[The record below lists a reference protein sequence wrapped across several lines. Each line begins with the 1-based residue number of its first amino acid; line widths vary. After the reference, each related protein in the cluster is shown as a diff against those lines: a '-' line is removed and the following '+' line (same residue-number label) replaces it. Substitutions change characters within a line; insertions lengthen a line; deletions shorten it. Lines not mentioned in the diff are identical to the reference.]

1 MALPRGSHP
10 RRVDPVSGLD
20 DLRLRVVPGD
30 GVVLRAPG
38 ITAVAFPAGEQH
50 QSLVVAFL
58 DVARSVAGHPDAGR
72 KAARAVA
79 GLLAAAD
86 DAPALGLVGTD
97 GAGLAVLLHGD
108 VEFAFRS
115 VDDGDLTLS
124 GRDAAA
130 WLDRLLD
137 TVPEQW
143 SLARDGA
150 GAADEWSDLQ
160 AGVARGDG
168 VATGAAVPTAPLAPT
183 TAEPVPPAP
192 EQPVAPVSAVPEP
205 TPEPPTAPQVEIEAP
220 PPPPPPESVAEPV
233 PAADFVAVS
242 LLEPEP
248 EPEVAREPLPVAG
261 ADEPPPPPEPDEPQV
276 PQVHGVMCARGH
288 FNDPN
293 SPFCASCGISMVQQT
308 HNLVE
313 GPRPPLGV
321 LVLDDGSTYVVDRD
335 IVIGREPDT
344 DGEVADG
351 TARGIILPDPERAIS
366 RVHAR
371 IQLDGWDVRI
381 SDAGSANGTFVATRD
396 ATQWSPVAPQVP
408 VTLTPG
414 MHVLVGPRVLSFDSH
429 RRS

>member
-1 MALPRGSHP
+1 MTT
-10 RRVDPVSGLD
+10 LD

-38 ITAVAFPAGEQH
+38 VTAVAFPSSDQH
-50 QSLVVAFL
+50 LALVTAFL
-58 DVARSVAGHPDAGR
+58 DAARAAAGQPDAGR

-79 GLLAAAD
+79 GLLAAAE
-86 DAPALGLVGTD
+86 DAPPLGLVGTD
-97 GAGLAVLLHGD
+97 GAGLAVLLHAD
-108 VEFAFRS
+108 VEFAFRDAAG
-115 VDDGDLTLS
+115 VDQTLS

-150 GAADEWSDLQ
+150 GAADEWSDFQ
-160 AGVARGDG
+160 AGVARGNG
-168 VATGAAVPTAPLAPT
+168 VATGTPAPAPETAAEA
-183 TAEPVPPAP
+183 PVPPVELEP
-192 EQPVAPVSAVPEP
+192 EQ
-205 TPEPPTAPQVEIEAP
+205 TPAGQVDVAP
-220 PPPPPPESVAEPV
+220 PPPPPKVTTAPV
-233 PAADFVAVS
+233 PAADFVSVS
-242 LLEPEP
+242 LLDEEPDGES
-248 EPEVAREPLPVAG
+248 VRAPLPLAG
-261 ADEPPPPPEPDEPQV
+261 ADEPPPPPEPDEPEV
-276 PQVHGVMCARGH
+276 PHVHGVICARGH
-288 FNDPN
+288 FNDPT

-335 IVIGREPDT
+335 IVVGREPDT
-344 DGEVADG
+344 DPAVAAGDV
-351 TARGIILPDPERAIS
+351 RGIALPDPERAIS

-371 IQLDGWDVRI
+371 VTLQGWDVLI
-381 SDAGSANGTFVATRD
+381 SDAGSANGTFVARRD
-396 ATQWSPVAPQVP
+396 ATQWTPIQPDSPVA
-408 VTLTPG
+408 LTPG

>member
-1 MALPRGSHP
+1 MTT
-10 RRVDPVSGLD
+10 LD

-38 ITAVAFPAGEQH
+38 VTAVAFPSSAH
-50 QSLVVAFL
+50 HLVVVPAFL
-58 DVARSVAGHPDAGR
+58 AAARPAAGQPDAGR

-79 GLLAAAD
+79 GLLAAAE
-86 DAPALGLVGTD
+86 DAPPLGLVGTD

-108 VEFAFRS
+108 VEFAFRDAAG
-115 VDDGDLTLS
+115 VDQTLS

-168 VATGAAVPTAPLAPT
+168 LATGTPAPAPEPTADV
-183 TAEPVPPAP
+183 PVPPVEPAP
-192 EQPVAPVSAVPEP
+192 EQVP
-205 TPEPPTAPQVEIEAP
+205 APQVDVAP
-220 PPPPPPESVAEPV
+220 PPPPPEVAIAPV
-233 PAADFVAVS
+233 PAADFVSVS
-242 LLEPEP
+242 LLDEEPEG
-248 EPEVAREPLPVAG
+248 ESVRAPLPLAG
-261 ADEPPPPPEPDEPQV
+261 ADEPPPPPEPDEPEV
-276 PQVHGVMCARGH
+276 PQVHGVICARGH
-288 FNDPN
+288 FNDPT

-335 IVIGREPDT
+335 IVVGREPDT
-344 DGEVADG
+344 DPAVAAGDV
-351 TARGIILPDPERAIS
+351 RGIALPDPERAIS

-371 IQLDGWDVRI
+371 VTLQGWDVLI
-381 SDAGSANGTFVATRD
+381 SDAGSANGTFVARRD
-396 ATQWSPVAPQVP
+396 ATQWTPIQPDSPVA
-408 VTLTPG
+408 LTPG

>member
-1 MALPRGSHP
+1 MTT
-10 RRVDPVSGLD
+10 LD

-38 ITAVAFPAGEQH
+38 VTAVAFPSSDH
-50 QSLVVAFL
+50 PVLVTAFL
-58 DVARSVAGHPDAGR
+58 DAARAAAGQPDAGR

-79 GLLAAAD
+79 GLLAAAE
-86 DAPALGLVGTD
+86 DAPPLGLVGTD

-108 VEFAFRS
+108 VEFAFRDAAG
-115 VDDGDLTLS
+115 VDQTLS

-168 VATGAAVPTAPLAPT
+168 LATGTPAPAPEPTADV
-183 TAEPVPPAP
+183 PVPPVEPAP
-192 EQPVAPVSAVPEP
+192 EQVP
-205 TPEPPTAPQVEIEAP
+205 APQVDVAP
-220 PPPPPPESVAEPV
+220 PPPPPEVAIAPV
-233 PAADFVAVS
+233 PAADFVSVS
-242 LLEPEP
+242 LLDEEPEG
-248 EPEVAREPLPVAG
+248 ESVRAPLPLAG
-261 ADEPPPPPEPDEPQV
+261 ADEPPPPPEPDEPEV
-276 PQVHGVMCARGH
+276 PQVHGVICARGH
-288 FNDPN
+288 FNDPT

-335 IVIGREPDT
+335 IVVGREPDT
-344 DGEVADG
+344 DPAVAAGDV
-351 TARGIILPDPERAIS
+351 RGIALPDPERAIS

-371 IQLDGWDVRI
+371 VTLQGWDVLI
-381 SDAGSANGTFVATRD
+381 SDAGSANGTFVARRD
-396 ATQWSPVAPQVP
+396 ATQWTPIQPDSPVA
-408 VTLTPG
+408 LTPG

>member
-1 MALPRGSHP
+1 MTT
-10 RRVDPVSGLD
+10 LD
-20 DLRLRVVPGD
+20 ELRLRVVPGD

-38 ITAVAFPAGEQH
+38 LTAVAFPAGEQH
-50 QSLVVAFL
+50 HALVNAFL
-58 DVARSVAGHPDAGR
+58 DAVRAAAGQPDAGR

-79 GLLAAAD
+79 GLLAAAE
-86 DAPALGLVGTD
+86 DAPSLGLVGTD

-108 VEFAFRS
+108 VEFAFR
-115 VDDGDLTLS
+115 DDAGDQTLS

-130 WLDRLLD
+130 GLDRLLPG
-137 TVPEQW
+137 VPEQW

-160 AGVARGDG
+160 AGVARGNG
-168 VATGAAVPTAPLAPT
+168 VATGATAPA
-183 TAEPVPPAP
+183 PPAP
-192 EQPVAPVSAVPEP
+192 PPAPVTDEPQPQAPSDHNHGHDHPVETPPIPE
-205 TPEPPTAPQVEIEAP
+205 PQVEVAAP
-220 PPPPPPESVAEPV
+220 PPPPPPEVAPEPV
-233 PAADFVAVS
+233 PAPDFISVS
-242 LLEPEP
+242 LLDADDDDGP
-248 EPEVAREPLPVAG
+248 RGPLPVAG
-261 ADEPPPPPEPDEPQV
+261 PDEPPPPPEPDEPEV
-276 PQVHGVMCARGH
+276 PHVHGVVCARGH

-293 SPFCASCGISMVQQT
+293 SPFCATCGISMVQQT

-335 IVIGREPDT
+335 IVIGREPDADT
-344 DGEVADG
+344 GVADG
-351 TARGIILPDPERAIS
+351 AVRGIALPDPERAIS

-371 IQLDGWDVRI
+371 VTLHDWEVRVA
-381 SDAGSANGTFVATRD
+381 DAGSANGTFVATRD
-396 ATQWSPVAPQVP
+396 ATQWTPVAPNAP

>member
-1 MALPRGSHP
+1 MTT
-10 RRVDPVSGLD
+10 LD

-38 ITAVAFPAGEQH
+38 VTAVAFPSSDQH
-50 QSLVVAFL
+50 QDLVTAFI
-58 DVARSVAGHPDAGR
+58 DAARAAAGQPDAGR

-86 DAPALGLVGTD
+86 DAPPLGLVGTD
-97 GAGLAVLLHGD
+97 GAGLAVLLHAD
-108 VEFAFRS
+108 VEFAFRDAAG
-115 VDDGDLTLS
+115 VDQTLS

-150 GAADEWSDLQ
+150 GAADEWSDFQ
-160 AGVARGDG
+160 AGVARGNG
-168 VATGAAVPTAPLAPT
+168 VATGTPAPAPETAAEA
-183 TAEPVPPAP
+183 PVPPVDLEP
-192 EQPVAPVSAVPEP
+192 EQ
-205 TPEPPTAPQVEIEAP
+205 TPAGQVDVAP
-220 PPPPPPESVAEPV
+220 PPPPPKVTTAPV
-233 PAADFVAVS
+233 PAADFVSVS
-242 LLEPEP
+242 LLDEEPDGES
-248 EPEVAREPLPVAG
+248 VRAPLPLAG
-261 ADEPPPPPEPDEPQV
+261 ADEPPPPPEPDEPEV
-276 PQVHGVMCARGH
+276 PHVHGVICARGH
-288 FNDPN
+288 FNDPT

-335 IVIGREPDT
+335 IVVGREPDT
-344 DGEVADG
+344 DPAVAAGDV
-351 TARGIILPDPERAIS
+351 RGIALPDPERAIS

-371 IQLDGWDVRI
+371 VTLQGWDVLI
-381 SDAGSANGTFVATRD
+381 SDAGSANGTFVARRD
-396 ATQWSPVAPQVP
+396 ATQWTPIQPDSPVA
-408 VTLTPG
+408 LTPG

>member
-1 MALPRGSHP
+1 M
-10 RRVDPVSGLD
+10 
-20 DLRLRVVPGD
+20 
-30 GVVLRAPG
+30 
-38 ITAVAFPAGEQH
+38 AFPAGDQH
-50 QSLVVAFL
+50 HALVNAFL
-58 DVARSVAGHPDAGR
+58 DAVRSAAGQPDAGR

-86 DAPALGLVGTD
+86 DAPPLGLVGTD
-97 GAGLAVLLHGD
+97 GEGLAVLLHGD
-108 VEFAFRS
+108 VEFAYH
-115 VDDGDLTLS
+115 DDTGPQTLS

-130 WLDRLLD
+130 WLDRLLG
-137 TVPEQW
+137 TVPDQW

-160 AGVARGDG
+160 AGVARGNG
-168 VATGAAVPTAPLAPT
+168 VATGAAAP
-183 TAEPVPPAP
+183 
-192 EQPVAPVSAVPEP
+192 
-205 TPEPPTAPQVEIEAP
+205 AP
-220 PPPPPPESVAEPV
+220 PPPPATE
-233 PAADFVAVS
+233 AAA
-242 LLEPEP
+242 PEP
-248 EPEVAREPLPVAG
+248 RWHPSPARPRARPRAGPATAGRGPRPAPATRLRTWLLSPCPPRTSSRSPSGTPTRTRKGHARRCPWPEPTTPPVA
-261 ADEPPPPPEPDEPQV
+261 PEPDEPAV

-293 SPFCASCGISMVQQT
+293 SPFCATCGISMVQQT

-335 IVIGREPDT
+335 IVVGREPDT
-344 DGEVADG
+344 DEGVAAG
-351 TARGIILPDPERAIS
+351 SVRGIALPDPERAIS

-371 IQLDGWDVRI
+371 VTLHDWEVRVA
-381 SDAGSANGTFVATRD
+381 DAGSANGTFVATRD
-396 ATQWSPVAPQVP
+396 ATQWTPVAPNAP

>member
-1 MALPRGSHP
+1 
-10 RRVDPVSGLD
+10 V
-20 DLRLRVVPGD
+20 
-30 GVVLRAPG
+30 
-38 ITAVAFPAGEQH
+38 
-50 QSLVVAFL
+50 
-58 DVARSVAGHPDAGR
+58 
-72 KAARAVA
+72 ARAVA

-86 DAPALGLVGTD
+86 DAPPLGLVGTD
-97 GAGLAVLLHGD
+97 GAGLAVLLHAD
-108 VEFAFRS
+108 VEFAFRDAAG
-115 VDDGDLTLS
+115 VDQTLS

-160 AGVARGDG
+160 AGVARGNG
-168 VATGAAVPTAPLAPT
+168 VATGASVPVGPT
-183 TAEPVPPAP
+183 PP
-192 EQPVAPVSAVPEP
+192 PVAETPEPEAPSAAAPEP
-205 TPEPPTAPQVEIEAP
+205 TPEPVPEATPPVEPTPETPPEPQVEAAAP
-220 PPPPPPESVAEPV
+220 PPPPEVAVAPV
-233 PAADFVAVS
+233 PAADFVSVS
-242 LLEPEP
+242 LLDE
-248 EPEVAREPLPVAG
+248 EPEVESVRAPLPLAG
-261 ADEPPPPPEPDEPQV
+261 ADEPPPPPEPDEAEV
-276 PQVHGVMCARGH
+276 PHVHGVICARGH

-335 IVIGREPDT
+335 IVVGREPDT
-344 DGEVADG
+344 DPAVAAGDV
-351 TARGIILPDPERAIS
+351 RGIALPDPERAIS

-371 IQLDGWDVRI
+371 VTLQGWDVLI
-381 SDAGSANGTFVATRD
+381 SDAGSANGTFVARRD
-396 ATQWSPVAPQVP
+396 ATQWTPIQPDSPVA
-408 VTLTPG
+408 LTPG

>member
-1 MALPRGSHP
+1 MTT
-10 RRVDPVSGLD
+10 LD

-38 ITAVAFPAGEQH
+38 VTAVAFPSSDQH
-50 QSLVVAFL
+50 QVLVTAFL
-58 DVARSVAGHPDAGR
+58 DAARAAAGQPDAGR

-86 DAPALGLVGTD
+86 DAPPLGLVGTD
-97 GAGLAVLLHGD
+97 GAGLAVLLHAD
-108 VEFAFRS
+108 VEFAFRDAAG
-115 VDDGDLTLS
+115 VDQTLS

-160 AGVARGDG
+160 AGVARGNG
-168 VATGAAVPTAPLAPT
+168 LATGTPAPAPEPAADV
-183 TAEPVPPAP
+183 PVPPVEPAP
-192 EQPVAPVSAVPEP
+192 EQ
-205 TPEPPTAPQVEIEAP
+205 TPALQVDVAP
-220 PPPPPPESVAEPV
+220 PPPPPEVATAPV
-233 PAADFVAVS
+233 PAADFVSVS
-242 LLEPEP
+242 LLDEEPDGES
-248 EPEVAREPLPVAG
+248 ARAPLPLAG
-261 ADEPPPPPEPDEPQV
+261 ADEPPPPPEPDEPEV
-276 PQVHGVMCARGH
+276 PQVHGVICARGH
-288 FNDPN
+288 FNDPT

-335 IVIGREPDT
+335 IVVGREPDT
-344 DGEVADG
+344 DPAVAVGDV
-351 TARGIILPDPERAIS
+351 RGIALPDPERAIS

-371 IQLDGWDVRI
+371 VTLQGWDVLI
-381 SDAGSANGTFVATRD
+381 SDAGSANGTFVARRD
-396 ATQWSPVAPQVP
+396 ATQWTPIQPDSPVA
-408 VTLTPG
+408 LTPG

>member
-1 MALPRGSHP
+1 MTT
-10 RRVDPVSGLD
+10 LD

-38 ITAVAFPAGEQH
+38 LTAVAFPEGEQH
-50 QSLVVAFL
+50 HGLVNAFL
-58 DVARSVAGHPDAGR
+58 DAVRSAAGQPDAGR

-79 GLLAAAD
+79 GLLAAAE
-86 DAPALGLVGTD
+86 DAPPLGLVGTD
-97 GAGLAVLLHGD
+97 GEGLAVLLHAD
-108 VEFAFRS
+108 VEFAYH
-115 VDDGDLTLS
+115 DDAGPQTLS

-130 WLDRLLD
+130 WLDRLLPG
-137 TVPEQW
+137 VPEQW

-160 AGVARGDG
+160 AGVARGNG
-168 VATGAAVPTAPLAPT
+168 VATGAAAP
-183 TAEPVPPAP
+183 
-192 EQPVAPVSAVPEP
+192 
-205 TPEPPTAPQVEIEAP
+205 AP
-220 PPPPPPESVAEPV
+220 PPPPPGDSPATEAEGAVQAEPAPAPPPPPQVEAPAPPPPPAPEAAPEPV
-233 PAADFVAVS
+233 PAPDFVAVS
-242 LLEPEP
+242 LMDLDDEDEDQDGP
-248 EPEVAREPLPVAG
+248 RGPLPVAG
-261 ADEPPPPPEPDEPQV
+261 AGEPPPPPAPDEPEV
-276 PQVHGVMCARGH
+276 PHVHGVICARGH

-293 SPFCASCGISMVQQT
+293 SPFCATCGISMVQQT

-344 DGEVADG
+344 DPGVAGG
-351 TARGIILPDPERAIS
+351 TVRGIALPDPERAIS

-371 IQLDGWDVRI
+371 VTLHEWEVRVA
-381 SDAGSANGTFVATRD
+381 DAGSANGTFVATRD
-396 ATQWSPVAPQVP
+396 ATQWTPVAPNAP

-414 MHVLVGPRVLSFDSH
+414 MHVLVGPRDVSFDSH

>member
-1 MALPRGSHP
+1 MTT
-10 RRVDPVSGLD
+10 LD
-20 DLRLRVVPGD
+20 ELRLRVVPGD
-30 GVVLRAPG
+30 GVVLRSPG
-38 ITAVAFPAGEQH
+38 LTAVAFPAGEQH
-50 QSLVVAFL
+50 HALVNALL
-58 DVARSVAGHPDAGR
+58 DVVRGAAGQPDAGR

-79 GLLAAAD
+79 GLLAAAE
-86 DAPALGLVGTD
+86 DAPPLGLVGSD
-97 GAGLAVLLHGD
+97 GEGLAVLLHGD
-108 VEFAFRS
+108 VEFAYR
-115 VDDGDLTLS
+115 DDSGDQTLS

-130 WLDRLLD
+130 WLDRLLPG
-137 TVPEQW
+137 VPEQW

-168 VATGAAVPTAPLAPT
+168 VATGAAAPAPPAPPTDEPAPP
-183 TAEPVPPAP
+183 AESDSAAVAPPAP
-192 EQPVAPVSAVPEP
+192 E
-205 TPEPPTAPQVEIEAP
+205 PQVEVAVP
-220 PPPPPPESVAEPV
+220 PPPPTPAVAPEPV
-233 PAADFVAVS
+233 PAPDFVAIS
-242 LLEPEP
+242 LRDEA
-248 EPEVAREPLPVAG
+248 EVEDAPREPLPVAG
-261 ADEPPPPPEPDEPQV
+261 ADAPPPPPPEPDEPEV
-276 PQVHGVMCARGH
+276 PHVHGVVCARSH

-335 IVIGREPDT
+335 IVVGREPDT
-344 DGEVADG
+344 DGGVADG
-351 TARGIILPDPERAIS
+351 TVRGIALPDPERAIS

-371 IQLDGWDVRI
+371 VTLHEWEVRVA
-381 SDAGSANGTFVATRD
+381 DAGSANGTFVATRD
-396 ATQWSPVAPQVP
+396 ATQWTLVPPNAP